1 MSLKRTKTNKNN
13 MSLTKNR
20 KLRQIAKI
28 RCRELRKNSTKA
40 EQVFWE
46 RVRNRK
52 FEGKKFNRQFPIFYD
67 LYGKETFFI
76 ADFYCHEEK
85 LVIELDGKIHDY
97 TKEQD
102 KLRTGIINLLGIRV
116 IRFKNEEVEQNI
128 ENVML
133 KISKIM
139 THPKP
144 LS

>member
-1 MSLKRTKTNKNN
+1 MSFNKKKELK
-13 MSLTKNR
+13 
-20 KLRQIAKI
+20 QIAKI

-85 LVIELDGKIHDY
+85 LVVELDGKIHDY
-97 TKEQD
+97 TLEHD
-102 KLRTGIINLLGIRV
+102 KLRTGIINSLGTRV

>member
-1 MSLKRTKTNKNN
+1 MSLNKKKE
-13 MSLTKNR
+13 LK
-20 KLRQIAKI
+20 QIAKI

-40 EQVFWE
+40 EQVLWE

-67 LYGKETFFI
+67 LLGKETFFI

-85 LVIELDGKIHDY
+85 LVVELDGKIHDN
-97 TKEQD
+97 TVEHD
-102 KLRTGIINLLGIRV
+102 KLRTGIINSLGIRV
-116 IRFKNEEVEQNI
+116 IRFKNEDVEQNI
-128 ENVML
+128 DDVLL
-133 KISKIM
+133 KISKDM